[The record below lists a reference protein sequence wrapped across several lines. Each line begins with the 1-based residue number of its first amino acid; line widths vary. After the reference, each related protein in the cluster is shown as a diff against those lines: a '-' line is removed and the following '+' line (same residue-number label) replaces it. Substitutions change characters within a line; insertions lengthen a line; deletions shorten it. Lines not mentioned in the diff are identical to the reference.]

1 MKKNLLALVL
11 AATFSANA
19 LAAPFVTING
29 KALDDSDLN
38 AKVTQIITDSKGR
51 YQDSPA
57 LRQDVAVGMIR
68 EELITQAAAKQKI
81 TPQAYMDAVIA
92 KADVSDTALLALYD
106 KKSADLSK
114 TKNIAL
120 SVIIVKTEKEADAIQ
135 ASLAK
140 GKKWNDLVAK
150 SIDPETK
157 KKKGVVGVQNTS
169 QMSPEIA
176 QALLATPVGKVMP
189 GRVQGASGWQ
199 IFKVD
204 AITDPKALPFEQ
216 TKPMLTQELKTEA
229 AMAEL
234 KRLTEQATIV
244 NPNATPV
251 PTK

>member
-1 MKKNLLALVL
+1 MKKNLLALIL
-11 AATFSANA
+11 AATFSAA
-19 LAAPFVTING
+19 TLAAPFITING

-38 AKVTQIITDSKGR
+38 AKVTQIITKSNGR

-57 LRQDVAVGMIR
+57 LRQDVAIGMIR
-68 EELITQAAAKQKI
+68 EELITQAAAKQKT
-81 TPQAYMDAVIA
+81 TPQAYMEAVVA
-92 KADVSDTALLALYD
+92 KADISDAALLALYD
-106 KKSADLSK
+106 KKSAALSK

-189 GRVQGASGWQ
+189 GRVQGAMGWQ
-199 IFKVD
+199 VFKVD
-204 AITDPKALPFEQ
+204 AITDPTALPFEQ
-216 TKPMLTQELKTEA
+216 TKPMLTQEIKAEA
-229 AMAEL
+229 VMAEV
-234 KRLTEQATIV
+234 KQLTEQATIV
-244 NPNATPV
+244 NPNEKPV

>member
-11 AATFSANA
+11 ATAFSTGAFA
-19 LAAPFVTING
+19 EPFATING
-29 KALDDSDLN
+29 KALDESDLA
-38 AKVTQIITDSKGR
+38 AKVTQVIAESNGR

-57 LRQDVAVGMIR
+57 LRQEMAFGMIR
-68 EELITQAAAKQKI
+68 EELIAQAAAKQKT
-81 TPQAYMDAVIA
+81 TPQAYIGAVIA

-189 GRVQGASGWQ
+189 GRVKGANGWQ

-204 AITDPKALPFEQ
+204 AITDATALPFEQ
-216 TKPMLTQELKTEA
+216 TKPMLTQEIKA
-229 AMAEL
+229 QAVMAEL
-234 KRLTEQATIV
+234 KRLSEQGTIV
-244 NPNATPV
+244 MPNATPAAS
-251 PTK
+251 K